1 MSTLG
6 AALATMMP
14 AANDAVATAPALEL
28 ELELDPAFDPALD
41 LDPAFAAAVD
51 VALDPAFAAP
61 GPSAAA
67 GSAGKY
73 PKGATHGCVAF
84 ADGTG
89 CPIRESRPNLRTR
102 SAQRGGRA
110 GGVCFLLVTFLCTSK
125 EK

>member
-1 MSTLG
+1 LILLLILLLILILLLLPPLTLR
-6 AALATMMP
+6 LI
-14 AANDAVATAPALEL
+14 LL
-28 ELELDPAFDPALD
+28 LLLR
-41 LDPAFAAAVD
+41 
-51 VALDPAFAAP
+51 